1 MQSRTSLLILVILTG
16 SASIS
21 FAQEAAEKSVIMT
34 SDPNKTSVASFPY
47 IAQITGDNVN
57 IRSDPG
63 TQYYICGR
71 LNKGDK
77 VKVVSEQFGWS
88 RIVPPPGSFSWI
100 STQFVSL
107 AAGDAT
113 VGTVTGNNVRV
124 WVGANNLR
132 PMYSTTCKLML
143 HKGEKVKLLGQEQ
156 DKYYKIVPPTGAYRW
171 VSTQFTKP
179 VSLVG
184 RIPSPPVDPPPPSDT
199 NEIVPTDI
207 SLEARKLREYYA
219 LDKQIEV
226 ERAKALAQQ
235 DYRNIKAALLAIANN
250 KAAGKAARYADFAVK
265 QIERYELA
273 REVTE
278 AVRLQDAALQR
289 NLEAIED
296 GLAIRLTEMQDL
308 GRFAAIGELQR
319 SGVYGLV
326 PEPIHYRIID
336 VSDRT
341 VCYALAKGPV
351 SKKDLT
357 KLVGRKVGLVGRIE
371 PHLATKSALVRF
383 TEVVELK

>member
-34 SDPNKTSVASFPY
+34 SDPNKTGVASFPY
-47 IAQITGDNVN
+47 TAEITGDNVN
-57 IRSDPG
+57 IRSGPG
-63 TQYYICGR
+63 TQYYPCGR

-77 VKVVSEQFGWS
+77 VKVVSERFGWS
-88 RIVPPPGSFSWI
+88 RVVPPAGSFSWI
-100 STQFVSL
+100 STQFVL
-107 AAGDAT
+107 VAPDDAT
-113 VGTVTGNNVRV
+113 VGTVTGDNVRV

-132 PMYSTTCKLML
+132 PMYSTTWLLKLN
-143 HKGEKVKLLGQEQ
+143 KGEKVKLLGEEQ

-179 VSLVG
+179 VGLVG
-184 RIPSPPVDPPPPSDT
+184 PPPPPPVDPPPPSDS
-199 NEIVPTDI
+199 NEPVPTDL
-207 SLEARKLREYYA
+207 SLEARKLSEYYA
-219 LDKQIEV
+219 LEKRMEAEQ
-226 ERAKALAQQ
+226 AKALDQQ
-235 DYRNIKAALLAIANN
+235 NYKNIKAALLAIANM
-250 KAAGKAARYADFAVK
+250 KAAGKATRYADFAVK

-273 REVTE
+273 REVAE
-278 AVRLQDAALQR
+278 AVRLQDAELRR
-289 NLEAIED
+289 NLEAIENS
-296 GLAIRLTEMQDL
+296 LAIRLADMQDL
-308 GRFAAIGELQR
+308 GRFAAVGELQK

-336 VSDRT
+336 ASGRT
-341 VCYALAKGPV
+341 VCYALGKGPV
-351 SKKDLT
+351 SKRNLAG
-357 KLVGRKVGLVGRIE
+357 LVGRKVGLVGRIE

>member
-296 GLAIRLTEMQDL
+296 GLAIRL
-308 GRFAAIGELQR
+308 
-319 SGVYGLV
+319 
-326 PEPIHYRIID
+326 
-336 VSDRT
+336 
-341 VCYALAKGPV
+341 
-351 SKKDLT
+351 
-357 KLVGRKVGLVGRIE
+357 
-371 PHLATKSALVRF
+371 
-383 TEVVELK
+383 